1 MSDVDTSPV
10 STSWPQL
17 DDPEKLERIIDI
29 IAEEGNV
36 DREKVTPDATL
47 ESLGLESMDVVM
59 ILMGIEEKLETYIPM
74 DADMA
79 SARNLAEFIAAVD
92 KAMKSDKSETA
103 SEQS

>member
-1 MSDVDTSPV
+1 
-10 STSWPQL
+10 
-17 DDPEKLERIIDI
+17 
-29 IAEEGNV
+29 
-36 DREKVTPDATL
+36 
-47 ESLGLESMDVVM
+47 MDVVM

-79 SARNLAEFIAAVD
+79 SAHNLAEFIAAVD